1 MMCQRTL
8 LFENGTG
15 GYRAYTTPTLL
26 TTGSGAILAIGEGR
40 NSDPKVMGGD
50 SGDIDLV
57 TRRSLDGGRSWEP
70 KRTIVRTGPDTDGNA
85 APVLDRE
92 TGVVWLLFCKN
103 YADGP
108 ENLIVEGKA
117 PRTVWITCSR
127 DEGESWAE
135 PREITDEVKDPS
147 WTWYATGPGHG
158 IQLAS
163 GRLVVACDHVQGT
176 APAYYDIE
184 TSVAVLAATG
194 HSHVIYSDDHG
205 ASSHIGGVAQTGTN
219 ESSVVETTDGA
230 LYLNCRNYVS
240 ARRRAYAWSHD
251 GGLSFPRTGYHDGLP
266 DPICHGS
273 VLRFTIEAAHDRNR
287 VLFSNPAS
295 ATRREGLTVRLS
307 YMVLQVAPRRPQPE
321 DLRTIDTVR
330 HRISEGMKRKGML
343 SAAVA
348 HDLEHIPQEHRHLLA
363 WIGKPR
369 GIDVKTLSECELE
382 VSA

>member
-1 MMCQRTL
+1 MYQRTR

-15 GYRAYTTPTLL
+15 GYRAFTTPTLVA
-26 TTGSGAILAIGEGR
+26 TASGAILAICEGR

-57 TRRSLDGGRSWEP
+57 LRRSLDGGRSWEP
-70 KRTIVRTGPDTDGNA
+70 KRVIVRTGPDTDGNP
-85 APVLDRE
+85 APVLDRD

-103 YADGP
+103 FADGP

-117 PRTVWITCSR
+117 PRTVWVTCSR
-127 DEGESWAE
+127 DEGESWEE
-135 PREITDEVKDPS
+135 PREITGEVKDPS

-176 APAYYDIE
+176 ASAYYDIE

-194 HSHVIYSDDHG
+194 HSHIIYSDDHG
-205 ASSHIGGVAQTGTN
+205 ASWHIGGVAHTGTN

-230 LYLNCRNYVS
+230 LYLNCRNYVG
-240 ARRRAYAWSHD
+240 ARRRAYAWSRD
-251 GGLSFPRTGYHDGLP
+251 GGLSFPRAGYHDGLP

-273 VLRFTIEAAHDRNR
+273 VLRFTGAATHDRNR

-295 ATRREGLTVRLS
+295 AARRERLTVRLS
-307 YMVLQVAPRRPQPE
+307 YDECRTWNAGKVLYEDHAAYSDLCVAP
-321 DLRTIDTVR
+321 DLSICCLFDHGQGTGYDGLALARFD
-330 HRISEGMKRKGML
+330 
-343 SAAVA
+343 
-348 HDLEHIPQEHRHLLA
+348 LA
-363 WIGKPR
+363 WLTDGEDTLT
-369 GIDVKTLSECELE
+369 DVR
-382 VSA
+382 